1 MSKAKV
7 IQELEETYKKT
18 ANMLRVYE
26 KIWQEEWETTPNPFV
41 AIKTWNY
48 KNNVKRRLAIIN
60 PYLKARDELNNAKD
74 NA

>member
-1 MSKAKV
+1 MSKTK
-7 IQELEETYKKT
+7 IKQELEEAYKKA

-26 KIWQEEWETTPNPFV
+26 KIWQEEWKATPNPFV

-60 PYLKARDELNNAKD
+60 PWIEARKKLDKLKEST
-74 NA
+74 

>member
-41 AIKTWNY
+41 AIKTWNHQ
-48 KNNVKRRLAIIN
+48 NNVERRLAIIN